1 MALITW
7 RDEFSIGVSEIDDQ
21 HRQLFDIANRAYV
34 LLKNDL
40 LADKYDAIVAIIEEL
55 KEYTVYHFNYEQEYM
70 ARIGYK
76 KLLSHKVLHDE
87 FIEKVNSV
95 NINKIDED
103 QRQYLLD
110 ILEFVVKWIEGHIL
124 GQDKKITGQ
133 A

>member
-1 MALITW
+1 LITW

-21 HRQLFDIANRAYV
+21 HRQLFDIANRAYA
-34 LLKNDL
+34 LLKNQL
-40 LADKYDAIVAIIEEL
+40 LVDKYDAIVAIIDEL
-55 KEYTVYHFNYEQEYM
+55 KEYTAYHFNCEQEYM

-76 KLLSHKVLHDE
+76 RLLSHKVLHDD

-95 NINKIDED
+95 NLNKIDED